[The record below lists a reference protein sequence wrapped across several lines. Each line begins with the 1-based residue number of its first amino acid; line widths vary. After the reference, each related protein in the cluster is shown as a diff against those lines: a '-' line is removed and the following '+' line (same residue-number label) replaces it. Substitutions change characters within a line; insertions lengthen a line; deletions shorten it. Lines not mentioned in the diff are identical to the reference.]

1 MDSSRVG
8 DRIDLNKLV
17 VGESYIFHAVLKELY
32 TPVKIKSIKQ
42 PIGDPLLTIELIYL
56 DNNVTRFLPSTI
68 FRRPSSES
76 EFFIDLKKIKEM
88 GKNVRNA
95 KLVGAI
101 TGLPGGPEGEI
112 SGYLTGIEGKN
123 AYQQE
128 DDLKRRAGIQGADP
142 KRTQYSGRKTRRRT
156 RSKRTRSKKY
166 KRST

>member
-1 MDSSRVG
+1 MDSSIVG
-8 DRIDLNKLV
+8 DRVDLNKLV
-17 VGESYIFHAVLKELY
+17 VGENYIFHVVLKELY

-56 DNNVTRFLPSTI
+56 DNNVNTRFLPTTI

-76 EFFIDLKKIKEM
+76 EFFVDLKRIKEM

-95 KLVGAI
+95 ELTGAI
-101 TGLPGGPEGEI
+101 TGLPHGVESLI
-112 SGYLTGIEGKN
+112 ARDLTGLPGN
-123 AYQQE
+123 AYQQG
-128 DDLKRRAGIQGADP
+128 DSLKKKAGIQGADP
-142 KRTQYSGRKTRRRT
+142 KRTQYSGRKTRRR

>member
-1 MDSSRVG
+1 MDSSSVG
-8 DRIDLNKLV
+8 DRVDLNKLV
-17 VGESYIFHAVLKELY
+17 VGESYIFHVVLKELY

-56 DNNVTRFLPSTI
+56 DNNVSRFLPSTI

-76 EFFIDLKKIKEM
+76 EFFVDLKRIKEM

-95 KLVGAI
+95 ELTGAI
-101 TGLPGGPEGEI
+101 TGLPHGVESLI
-112 SGYLTGIEGKN
+112 ARDLTGLPGN
-123 AYQQE
+123 AYQQG
-128 DDLKRRAGIQGADP
+128 DYLKKKAGIQGADP
-142 KRTQYSGRKTRRRT
+142 KRNQYSGRKTRRRT

>member
-1 MDSSRVG
+1 MDSSGVG
-8 DRIDLNKLV
+8 DRVDLNKLV
-17 VGESYIFHAVLKELY
+17 VGENYIFHVVLKELY

-76 EFFIDLKKIKEM
+76 EFFVDLKRIKEM

-95 KLVGAI
+95 ELTGAI
-101 TGLPGGPEGEI
+101 TGLPHGVESLI
-112 SGYLTGIEGKN
+112 ARDLTGLPGN
-123 AYQQE
+123 AYQQG
-128 DDLKRRAGIQGADP
+128 DYLKKKAGIQGADP
-142 KRTQYSGRKTRRRT
+142 KRNQYSGRKTRRRT

>member
-1 MDSSRVG
+1 MDNRIVG
-8 DRIDLNKLV
+8 DRVDLNKLV
-17 VGESYIFHAVLKELY
+17 VGESYIFHVVLKELY

-56 DNNVTRFLPSTI
+56 DNNVSRFLPTTI

-76 EFFIDLKKIKEM
+76 EFFVDLKRIKEM

-95 KLVGAI
+95 ELTGAI
-101 TGLPGGPEGEI
+101 TGLPHGVESLI
-112 SGYLTGIEGKN
+112 ARDLTGLPGN
-123 AYQQE
+123 AYQQG
-128 DDLKRRAGIQGADP
+128 DYLKKKAGIQGADP
-142 KRTQYSGRKTRRRT
+142 KRNQYSGRKTRRR

>member
-1 MDSSRVG
+1 MDSSGVG
-8 DRIDLNKLV
+8 DRVDLNKLV
-17 VGESYIFHAVLKELY
+17 VGESYIFHVVLKELY

-76 EFFIDLKKIKEM
+76 EFFVDLKRIKEM

-95 KLVGAI
+95 ELTGAI
-101 TGLPGGPEGEI
+101 TGLPHGVESLI
-112 SGYLTGIEGKN
+112 ARDLTGLPGN
-123 AYQQE
+123 AYQQG
-128 DDLKRRAGIQGADP
+128 DSLKKQAGIQGPDP
-142 KRTQYSGRKTRRRT
+142 KRTQYSGRKTRRR

>member
-1 MDSSRVG
+1 MDSSGVG
-8 DRIDLNKLV
+8 DRVDLNKLV
-17 VGESYIFHAVLKELY
+17 VGENYIFHVVLKELY

-76 EFFIDLKKIKEM
+76 EFFVDLKRIKEM

-95 KLVGAI
+95 ELTGAI
-101 TGLPGGPEGEI
+101 TGLPHGVESLI
-112 SGYLTGIEGKN
+112 ARDLTGLPGN
-123 AYQQE
+123 AYQQG
-128 DDLKRRAGIQGADP
+128 DYLKKKAGIQGADP
-142 KRTQYSGRKTRRRT
+142 KRNQYSGRKTRRR